1 MKGYRILALGV
12 AIALL
17 AVACSARDVD
27 SPREMSSTKPEAAGT
42 GFSEGTTR
50 TTLDGPSPP
59 KGSTAPTRQPDFP
72 AVNEVLAELEP
83 SEGEYFRVFAVPG
96 AIEIE
101 RFESFF
107 ALVANAGLV
116 VTGRITDGR
125 VAHFIEGNDDTGGPI
140 WYIDLTL
147 DVGRVLGGY
156 DAHLFKEGDSIVLTA
171 VRFSQ
176 DSADELVGRE
186 SEPPLLVLR
195 RVGGVVPAFALSQG
209 RDIKATGYVNEWQK
223 NRYVI
228 VSSQGVFTMS
238 ADGTAY
244 APALETAYE
253 TLASRGEDDFV
264 DPVMVEVR
272 SLRFDQLVGLVVD
285 YWSCRYADAAPVEWT
300 DTALTKCADISYRP

>member
-1 MKGYRILALGV
+1 MKGHRTLALGM

-17 AVACSARDVD
+17 AVACSARAVD
-27 SPREMSSTKPEAAGT
+27 SPQETSSTKPEAAGT
-42 GFSEGTTR
+42 GISEGTTQ
-50 TTLDGPSPP
+50 TTFDAPSPP
-59 KGSTAPTRQPDFP
+59 ESSTAPTRQPDFP
-72 AVNEVLAELEP
+72 AVDEVLAELEP
-83 SEGEYFRVFAVPG
+83 SEGEYFQVFAAPG

-107 ALVANAGLV
+107 ALVASAGLI

-156 DAHLFKEGDSIVLTA
+156 DAHLFKSGDSIVLTA

-186 SEPPLLVLR
+186 SEPALLVLR
-195 RVGGVVPAFALSQG
+195 RVGEVVPAFALSQG

-223 NRYVI
+223 DRYVI
-228 VSSQGVFTMS
+228 VSSQGVFTMR
-238 ADGTAY
+238 ADGSAY
-244 APALETAYE
+244 APALEAAYE

-264 DPVMVEVR
+264 DPVMLEAR
-272 SLRFDQLVGLVVD
+272 STRFDQLVGLAID
-285 YWSCRYADAAPVEWT
+285 YWSCRYTEATPVEWT
-300 DTALTKCADISYRP
+300 EIALAKCAGISYQP